1 MRCTMLALTLLTLCS
16 PARAVGPADLRSP
29 ADMMLL
35 ASADAQKL
43 GPVAAYV
50 RYLDLAPIPPA
61 EREGAYLVLCGHLQH
76 LSRASDITRPVIVA
90 GTTGALLR
98 LDLGDYAADAKDLA
112 RLVKVWEQ
120 LADADPYYHQKVA
133 LAVQEDYVWPG
144 GVSPKDGKYYP
155 PGTKYSVPT
164 GHAAGTKTVL
174 APWLVPTE
182 KHKAGLAKLVALT
195 YTTVPIVRGD
205 WFHNQTAADV
215 DRKPGYHDFLGFKDQ
230 KTFEQIIGFDAKL
243 FAGFGVE
250 VRASV
255 GLSGVSL
262 QPRALARLGAL
273 GGGYWKTFDFKRA
286 VGGNDPLVVLGRD
299 IEKGF
304 DATEVLA
311 PLPNGFI
318 AWGLFNRGG
327 VRQDTAPDF
336 VASDGMSKSNDR
348 RVHNNASCVRC
359 HFEGLHKPVDDWT
372 RDLLN
377 PPPGLS
383 VLGYDYQ
390 ALKLLRQ
397 QYTKKLD
404 PLLAKDRD
412 ATSAAI
418 LEATGWTAQRYS
430 QQYAA
435 FWERYEDAKV
445 DLAWAER
452 SLGVPAATVKAA
464 VHKAVSVGKGD
475 LVLSFLLKA
484 GKAVPIRV
492 WEEKYAALQEI
503 IQAYK

>member
-1 MRCTMLALTLLTLCS
+1 LRCCLTLSLLS
-16 PARAVGPADLRSP
+16 LAAPAFAAGPADLRTP
-29 ADMMLL
+29 ADVVF
-35 ASADAQKL
+35 
-43 GPVAAYV
+43 PAAYV

-61 EREGAYLVLCGHLQH
+61 EREGCLSRPLWAPEH
-76 LSRASDITRPVIVA
+76 LSRAATSRRPDARAGDRREACSASTWATTRPI
-90 GTTGALLR
+90 T
-98 LDLGDYAADAKDLA
+98 KDLQ
-112 RLVKVWEQ
+112 RLVTVWEQ
-120 LADADPYYHQKVA
+120 LADADPYYHQRVT

-164 GHAAGTKTVL
+164 GQTAGAKTVL
-174 APWLVPTE
+174 APWLAPTE
-182 KHKAGLAKLVALT
+182 KHKKALAVLTTLT
-195 YTTVPIVRGD
+195 YTQAPLVRGD
-205 WFHNQTAADV
+205 WFFNQTAADV
-215 DRKPGYHDFLGFKDQ
+215 DRKPGYHDFLGFADQ
-230 KTFEQIIGFDAKL
+230 KTFEKLIGFDAKL
-243 FAGFGVE
+243 FAGFSVE

-262 QPRALARLGAL
+262 QPRAIARFGSL
-273 GGGYWKTFDFKRA
+273 GGGYWKTFDFRKA
-286 VGGNDPLVVLGRD
+286 AGGNDPLAVLGRD

-318 AWGLFNRGG
+318 AWGLFNAKG

-412 ATSAAI
+412 ATAAAI
-418 LEATGWTAQRYS
+418 LEATGWTAPRYS
-430 QQYAA
+430 QQYGE
-435 FWERYEDAKV
+435 WWSRYEDARV
-445 DLAWAER
+445 DLVWAER
-452 SLGVPAATVKAA
+452 SLGVPAATIKAA
-464 VHKAVSVGKGD
+464 VHKAVQHGKGD
-475 LVLSFLLKA
+475 LVLAFLLKE

-492 WEEKYAALQEI
+492 WEEKYAAAQEVI
-503 IQAYK
+503 RAFGGVK